1 MSVSLIADFKSFA
14 AAANAVVADSER
26 TFPEFANS
34 RMLFVAKKAIEDT
47 EKADANRIA
56 YQLAGNVRTKIRI
69 SRKTGKRKAVRQY
82 DVMEDSLAARIVN
95 AKLKAAGQSLI
106 WGRELAKAA
115 RRLIGAR
122 LRSVAFIRSGWVY
135 AIRTL
140 APLVGQSSIAPGAT
154 KMSGQVKGYA
164 YPARFAISSVVKCEI
179 GNTAL
184 IEDKRSPM
192 AIAER
197 GLSSAVRRE
206 QSEMLARWQKKLQPV
221 MDKYSAR

>member
-1 MSVSLIADFKSFA
+1 MSAQLTVDFQNFSRACNEVVKS
-14 AAANAVVADSER
+14 SER

-34 RMLFVAKKAIEDT
+34 RMLFVSKKAIEDT
-47 EKADANRIA
+47 EKADASRIA

-154 KMSGQVKGYA
+154 KMSGQV
-164 YPARFAISSVVKCEI
+164 
-179 GNTAL
+179 
-184 IEDKRSPM
+184 
-192 AIAER
+192 
-197 GLSSAVRRE
+197 
-206 QSEMLARWQKKLQPV
+206 
-221 MDKYSAR
+221 